1 MWLKKI
7 NYTKTP
13 LEMKAFF
20 YFSRMNKILKIGHRG
35 AKGYEPENT
44 LISFEKAIEMG
55 ADGIEL
61 DVHLSQDGH
70 LIVIHDET
78 IDRTTNGKGI
88 VNQLTLQEL
97 KSFKINE
104 KYTIPTLEEV
114 LDLVNQRC
122 FVNIELKNQD
132 TAEKVVQLIEHY
144 ISNKNWNQTHFLVSS
159 FDWNALQQVRFLNE
173 NIRIGVLT
181 ETDLDLAISFSRFLK
196 AEALHPDFQLLTDDY
211 VSKIKEKGIQV
222 FPWTVNE
229 IEDVERM
236 KSFKVDGI
244 ITDFLERI

>member
-1 MWLKKI
+1 
-7 NYTKTP
+7 
-13 LEMKAFF
+13 MKAFF
-20 YFSRMNKILKIGHRG
+20 YICSTMNKILKIGHRG
-35 AKGYEPENT
+35 VKGYEPENT

-61 DVHLSQDGH
+61 DVHLSIDGH

-78 IDRTTNGKGI
+78 IDRTTNGKGF

-97 KSFKINE
+97 KSFTINNE
-104 KYTIPTLEEV
+104 HEIPTLEEV
-114 LDLVNQRC
+114 LDLVDQRC

-144 ISNKNWNQTHFLVSS
+144 ISDKKWNHSQFIVSS

-181 ETDLDLAISFSRFLK
+181 ETDLDLAISFARFLK
-196 AEALHPDFQLLTDDY
+196 AEALHPDFQLLTNEY
-211 VSKIKEKGIQV
+211 TAKIQEKGILV

-229 IEDVERM
+229 KDAIQRM
-236 KSFKVDGI
+236 KSCSVDGI
-244 ITDFLERI
+244 ITDFLDRV

>member
-1 MWLKKI
+1 
-7 NYTKTP
+7 
-13 LEMKAFF
+13 MKAFC

-61 DVHLSQDGH
+61 DVHLSLDGH

-78 IDRTTNGKGI
+78 IDRTTNSKGV

-97 KSFKINE
+97 KSYTINE

-122 FVNIELKNQD
+122 FVNIELKNHD
-132 TAEKVVQLIEHY
+132 TAEKVVQLIENY
-144 ISNKNWNQTHFLVSS
+144 ISDKNWNYGRFLVSS

-181 ETDLDLAISFSRFLK
+181 ETDLDLAISFARFLK
-196 AEALHPDFQLLTDDY
+196 AEALHPDFQLLTSEY
-211 VSKIKEKGIQV
+211 TTKIQEKGILV

-229 IEDVERM
+229 MADIQKM

-244 ITDFLERI
+244 ITDFLDRVY

>member
-1 MWLKKI
+1 
-7 NYTKTP
+7 
-13 LEMKAFF
+13 
-20 YFSRMNKILKIGHRG
+20 MNKILKIGHRG

-44 LISFEKAIEMG
+44 LVSFEKAIEMG

-61 DVHLSQDGH
+61 DVHLSLDGH

-78 IDRTTNGKGI
+78 IDRTTNGKGV

-104 KYTIPTLEEV
+104 KYRIPTLEEV
-114 LDLVNQRC
+114 LDLVDQKC

-132 TAEKVVQLIEHY
+132 TAEKVVELIEHY
-144 ISNKNWNQTHFLVSS
+144 ISDKNWNNNHFLVSS

-181 ETDLDLAISFSRFLK
+181 ETDMDLAISFARFLK
-196 AEALHPDFQLLTDDY
+196 AEALHPDFQLLTNEY
-211 VSKIKEKGIQV
+211 TAKIQEKGIQV

-229 IEDVERM
+229 IDAIQRM
-236 KSFKVDGI
+236 KSFNVDGI
-244 ITDFLERI
+244 ITDFLDRV

>member
-1 MWLKKI
+1 MD
-7 NYTKTP
+7 
-13 LEMKAFF
+13 
-20 YFSRMNKILKIGHRG
+20 KILKIGHRG

-61 DVHLSQDGH
+61 DVHLSLDGH

-78 IDRTTNGKGI
+78 IDRTTNGKGF
-88 VNQLTLQEL
+88 VNQLALKKL
-97 KSFKINE
+97 KSFAINNE
-104 KYTIPTLEEV
+104 HEIPTLEEV

-144 ISNKNWNQTHFLVSS
+144 ISVKNWNHSQFIVSS
-159 FDWNALQQVRFLNE
+159 FDWNALQQVRFLNGD
-173 NIRIGVLT
+173 IRIGVLT
-181 ETDLDLAISFSRFLK
+181 ETDIDLAISFARFLK
-196 AEALHPDFQLLTDDY
+196 VEALHPDFQLLTNEY
-211 VSKIKEKGIQV
+211 TAKIKEKGILV

-229 IEDVERM
+229 IEAIQRM
-236 KSFKVDGI
+236 KSFNVDGI
-244 ITDFLERI
+244 ITDFLDRV